1 MREEQ
6 INPAGV
12 FLRTLRESPGAQSA
26 AAGEELPIKQ
36 ALLALREGS
45 KSRDA
50 LSRDLAIARG
60 LLDETLRNLYSL
72 DLIESTGLG
81 KQETVSLTTLG
92 EKVAE
97 KS

>member
-1 MREEQ
+1 MHEEQ

-12 FLRTLRESPGAQSA
+12 FLRTMREGPGAQSA
-26 AAGEELPIKQ
+26 ASQELPIKQ
-36 ALLALREGS
+36 ALLALQGGS

-50 LSRDLAIARG
+50 LIEQLAIGRG
-60 LLDETLRNLYSL
+60 LLDETLRNLASL
-72 DLIESTGLG
+72 DLIESSGLG
-81 KQETVSLTTLG
+81 KQEKISLTALG

>member
-1 MREEQ
+1 MHEEQ

-12 FLRTLRESPGAQSA
+12 FLRTLREGPGAQSA
-26 AAGEELPIKQ
+26 AGQELPIKQ

-50 LSRDLAIARG
+50 LSQELTIARS

-81 KQETVSLTTLG
+81 KQETVSLTALG

>member
-1 MREEQ
+1 MHEEQ

-12 FLRTLRESPGAQSA
+12 FLRTMREGPGAQSA
-26 AAGEELPIKQ
+26 AGRELPIKQ
-36 ALLALREGS
+36 TLLALQGGA

-50 LSRDLAIARG
+50 LTEQLVIGRG
-60 LLDETLRNLYSL
+60 LLDETLRNLASL
-72 DLIESTGLG
+72 DLIESSGLG
-81 KQETVSLTTLG
+81 RQETISLSALG